1 MFKKDVYI
9 SRRKRLRNQLKD
21 GLVLFL
27 GNEESS
33 MNFPDNYLHYRQDSN
48 FLYFFGIDLPG
59 ISGIVDIDN
68 DKDYIFGNDNSM
80 DDIIW
85 MGPQPTVKE
94 QASNVGVSDTYP
106 LDKLAKVLQ
115 EAAAKGRKI
124 HILPFYR
131 GETKIQFSDL
141 LNIHHNKADE
151 YISKELIRTVVNIR
165 SIKDSYEIEEL
176 TKAAAIGYEMH
187 VTAMKMAKPGVYEQ
201 EIAGAI
207 EGIALAHGSML
218 SFPIILSQNG
228 ETLHNHYHGN
238 MLEKGR
244 LMLTDAGAET
254 MMHYASDN
262 TRTVP
267 VGGKFS
273 SKQKDIY
280 NVVLDANN
288 HSTEITKPGTTYFDV
303 HMDAAT
309 RIAMGLKELGIMKG
323 DPVEA
328 ARTGAYALF
337 MPHGLGHMMGMDVH
351 DMEGLGEDYVGYDD
365 EVKRSNIFGL
375 SGLRLGRKL
384 QAGFVLTNEPGIYF
398 IPTLIDKWRSEKKFT
413 DFINYD
419 KVEEYKGF
427 GGIRLEDDLLV
438 TETGHQLIGKRMPI
452 TVDEVEDVMK

>member
-1 MFKKDVYI
+1 MFKKDIYV
-9 SRRKRLRNQLKD
+9 SRRQRLRNQMNG

-33 MNFPDNYLHYRQDSN
+33 MNYPDNTFHYRQDSS
-48 FLYFFGIDLPG
+48 FLYFFGIDLAG
-59 ISGIVDIDN
+59 MAGVIDLDN
-68 DKDYIFGNDNSM
+68 GKDYIYGNDYTM

-85 MGPQPTVKE
+85 MGPQPSVKE
-94 QASNVGVSDTYP
+94 QASNVGVENTCSLNELST
-106 LDKLAKVLQ
+106 VLQ
-115 EAAAKGRKI
+115 DAKAKGRKI
-124 HILPFYR
+124 HKLPFYR

-141 LNIHHNKADE
+141 LNIHHSKTTD
-151 YISKELIRTVVNIR
+151 YVSKELIKAVVNLR
-165 SIKDSYEIEEL
+165 SIKDSYEVEEL
-176 TKAAAIGYEMH
+176 IKAAAIGYEMH
-187 VTAMKMAKPGVYEQ
+187 TTAMKMAKPGVYEK
-201 EIAGAI
+201 EIAGFI
-207 EGIALAHGSML
+207 EGIALSHGSML
-218 SFPIILSQNG
+218 SFPVILTQHG

-238 MLEKGR
+238 MLEKGK

-280 NVVLDANN
+280 NIVLDANN
-288 HSTEITKPGTTYFDV
+288 HSTNITKPGIPYFDV

-309 RIAMGLKELGIMKG
+309 RIAVGLKNLGIMKG
-323 DPVEA
+323 DPEEA
-328 ARTGAYALF
+328 ARVGAYALF

-351 DMEGLGEDYVGYDD
+351 DMENFGEDNVGYD
-365 EVKRSNIFGL
+365 EEIKRSNIFGI

-398 IPTLIDKWRSEKKFT
+398 IPALIDKWRSEKKFT

-419 KVEEYKGF
+419 KVEEYKDF

-438 TETGHQLIGKRMPI
+438 TETGHELIGKRIPI
-452 TVDEVEDVMK
+452 TVDEVEDIMK